1 MFSNFDT
8 LMYSALNHLSIKAI
22 KHRFSAAHLNCAV
35 FVADDRCS
43 SMMIK
48 PDAQAHAQAMRST
61 RQGCPSPAQRWP
73 RASEL
78 SCLAETAAGAQ
89 GHVAL
94 TCFPFVVFDPI
105 IGTV

>member
-1 MFSNFDT
+1 MAYTSTEEQRIKAFVFSNFDT

-61 RQGCPSPAQRWP
+61 RQGCPSPAQYGLAHQSSP
-73 RASEL
+73 ASQRQRL
-78 SCLAETAAGAQ
+78 VLRDT
-89 GHVAL
+89 
-94 TCFPFVVFDPI
+94 
-105 IGTV
+105 